1 MFFFLRIGINAP
13 KNFFDMNYMTE
24 VVPGFTNYV
33 TIKPTKIISSNDLKG
48 HLSPLERSCRFSDEI
63 PNNMTL
69 FKGYS
74 KAACQ
79 FECMISIM

>member
-1 MFFFLRIGINAP
+1 
-13 KNFFDMNYMTE
+13 MNYMTE
-24 VVPGFTNYV
+24 VVPGFTNYF
-33 TIKPTKIISSNDLKG
+33 TIKPTQTVSSNDLKG
-48 HLSPLERSCRFSDEI
+48 HLSPLQRSCRFNDEI

-69 FKGYS
+69 FKNYS